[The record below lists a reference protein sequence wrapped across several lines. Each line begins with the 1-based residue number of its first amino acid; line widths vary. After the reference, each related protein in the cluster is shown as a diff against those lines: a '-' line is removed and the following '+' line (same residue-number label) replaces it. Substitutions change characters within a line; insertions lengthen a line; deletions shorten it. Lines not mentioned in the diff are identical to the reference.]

1 MVSLA
6 PNQLPPPQHSLRPRG
21 LSCLLPGCFG
31 AYVSLRLC
39 LGLSVHLSP
48 SLLPFPVGLTPDVLE
63 APGKKALLLAF
74 PTPTPAPEP
83 TPTQLLLVPGSKQRE
98 VSPPGIWKGVRMP
111 KSPWGVGGQQP
122 CSAVAAGGKGLCVPG
137 HCARLGAGQGRARRP
152 SEFIHSAS
160 VATVNRCP
168 GDPSLSEHCTE
179 ELVRAFMEHQLCA
192 GPRQVPWSRNR
203 TSMILSLLW
212 LFLFLATPSGSWY
225 LISPTRDQTGAPP
238 RGEAESP
245 KRCAAGTVW
254 EQV

>member
-1 MVSLA
+1 MSVLRE
-6 PNQLPPPQHSLRPRG
+6 PGVCPRPPG
-21 LSCLLPGCFG
+21 LVPGE
-31 AYVSLRLC
+31 AD
-39 LGLSVHLSP
+39 
-48 SLLPFPVGLTPDVLE
+48 PVG
-63 APGKKALLLAF
+63 APLPLR
-74 PTPTPAPEP
+74 

-212 LFLFLATPSGSWY
+212 LFLFLATPSGSWD
-225 LISPTRDQTGAPP
+225 LPTQGSNLHLLSLLHWQGGSLPLVPP
-238 RGEAESP
+238 AWR
-245 KRCAAGTVW
+245 
-254 EQV
+254 